1 MPTSSLISDNMC
13 VDTDM
18 CADMFVDMCAGMGV
32 GMRADMRVDMRV
44 DLCVW
49 QHPLTAGHAHGQTH
63 R

>member
-1 MPTSSLISDNMC
+1 MSIHMPTSSLISDNMC

-18 CADMFVDMCAGMGV
+18 CADMFVDMRAGMGV
-32 GMRADMRVDMRV
+32 GMRADMRVD
-44 DLCVW
+44 LFVW